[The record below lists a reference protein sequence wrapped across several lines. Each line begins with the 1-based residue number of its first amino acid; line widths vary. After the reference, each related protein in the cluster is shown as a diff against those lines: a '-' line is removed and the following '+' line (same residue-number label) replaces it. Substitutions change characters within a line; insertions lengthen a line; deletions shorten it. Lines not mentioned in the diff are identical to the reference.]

1 MKKKEVWK
9 NSNNN
14 FFITPKWK
22 KAFLEMAL
30 KSFNISKLDHQMSK
44 RWKQIAAHAFE
55 TITKFDRMK
64 NWVPDCW
71 AQDRISAKT
80 IKCTGFSM
88 IGNTFLIFFFKFLL
102 RPSVLGAGHGQ
113 NYKAS
118 NMKRNHYC
126 VWKLYSIM
134 LNRKSTWNVTF
145 LKCLVPSTY
154 LHFFRTL
161 FTHETLT
168 NKMWLQSCAK

>member
-1 MKKKEVWK
+1 MTKKPF
-9 NSNNN
+9 S
-14 FFITPKWK
+14 PKRK
-22 KAFLEMAL
+22 KAILEMAL

-88 IGNTFLIFFFKFLL
+88 IGNTFLFFFFYLLFLL

-154 LHFFRTL
+154 IFSELCLLMKLWQIKCDYSRVQ
-161 FTHETLT
+161 
-168 NKMWLQSCAK
+168 NSI